1 MSYNV
6 KEGGNMENTVNGTLY
21 KNQIKNLKSYT
32 VINVKNV
39 KEVGNMEDTANNN
52 KI

>member
-6 KEGGNMENTVNGTLY
+6 KEGGNMENTVNGTIY
-21 KNQIKNLKSYT
+21 KNQIKIFKSYT
-32 VINVKNV
+32 VINVINV
-39 KEVGNMEDTANNN
+39 KKVGNMEDKANKN